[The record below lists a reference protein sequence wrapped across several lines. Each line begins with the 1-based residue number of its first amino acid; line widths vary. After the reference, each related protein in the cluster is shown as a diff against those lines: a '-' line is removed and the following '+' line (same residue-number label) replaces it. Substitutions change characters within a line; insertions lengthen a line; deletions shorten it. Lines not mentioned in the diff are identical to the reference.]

1 MLFMGSRGTDFY
13 SLFERNAA
21 LPGLPRHL
29 SSSGQIGWGGGA
41 SCWQWHHLPGAPWP
55 GSQGARPEHA
65 PCQSV
70 FPSPGSQE
78 PGALIS
84 GQSGAATQPGAEAGF

>member
-29 SSSGQIGWGGGA
+29 SSSGQIGWGG
-41 SCWQWHHLPGAPWP
+41 
-55 GSQGARPEHA
+55 ARPAGSGTICRGLRGQARREHA
-65 PCQSV
+65 PSTLPAKACSRV
-70 FPSPGSQE
+70 LAPRSPE
-78 PGALIS
+78 P
-84 GQSGAATQPGAEAGF
+84 

>member
-29 SSSGQIGWGGGA
+29 SSSGQIGWGGRVLLAVAPSAGGSVA
-41 SCWQWHHLPGAPWP
+41 RLAGSTPRARSLPKRVPESWLPGA
-55 GSQGARPEHA
+55 R
-65 PCQSV
+65 
-70 FPSPGSQE
+70 SPN
-78 PGALIS
+78 
-84 GQSGAATQPGAEAGF
+84 